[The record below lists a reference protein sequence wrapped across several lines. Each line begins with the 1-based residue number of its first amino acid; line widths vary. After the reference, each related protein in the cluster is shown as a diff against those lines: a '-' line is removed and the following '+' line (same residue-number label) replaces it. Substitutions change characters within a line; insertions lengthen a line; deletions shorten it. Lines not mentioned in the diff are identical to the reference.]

1 MCLFLVTL
9 NFKQVSIIMGQHIG
23 TSWYTNQNITLDTQK
38 SKRDE
43 HKQCTKEMIKFQ
55 QIKINTHRKMTKQ
68 PENK

>member
-1 MCLFLVTL
+1 
-9 NFKQVSIIMGQHIG
+9 MGQHIG

-68 PENK
+68 PENM